1 MIHKTLGQIA
11 FEAYREVRQ
20 GEAYDGTFIP
30 EWKDIREGVKD
41 AWEVA
46 ALAVKDEVLDQV
58 QEAGMNFSQ

>member
-1 MIHKTLGQIA
+1 MNISLGKIA
-11 FEAYREVRQ
+11 FEAYREVRH

-30 EWKDIREGVKD
+30 EWKDIRDGVKD